1 MMNFLLLDRNERLP
15 SNARNLVCLTYDN
28 WNDYSYITMFFMNY
42 IDEYGSVHPIGNIKI
57 GFKGQTPET
66 STCKKIIEICH
77 GKTFESLPENFFSLA
92 EDVEFYKSIMK
103 LPKESREYIL
113 GNLNDVV
120 YKPELFDRFK
130 DEDVFKTSLMRS
142 IRDGTIKEQFR
153 RVLDDKPPLT
163 NFKFSFIRTEKEN
176 MGNIQLDFNVIANS
190 TPSTNIHAIIGRNG
204 VGKTTL
210 LNGMIKSFTHQIYE
224 DGGFYTIDWS
234 GQKYKIN
241 NDYFSYLVAVSFS
254 IFDPFIPNHED
265 LKYYSYVGLKKSD
278 TQLKSSKEYFE
289 KDFLLT
295 FQECKSFTAK
305 KERWL
310 NAIQNLESDDNFAEM
325 QLSRLI
331 EDRLTQDE
339 ILKIIGRIS
348 SGHASVLLII
358 TQLVAKVQEKTL
370 VLLDEPESHLHPPL
384 LSAFVRA
391 LSDLL
396 DNRNG
401 VAIIATH
408 SPVVLQEVPRSCVWK
423 IERTGKVTNPYRPNI
438 ETFGENVG
446 VLTREVFGLEVIK
459 SGFHKLLTK
468 EVSTG
473 KSYEEILFNFNEQL
487 GTEAKILLKTLVR
500 IRDDRDGGNR
510 Q

>member
-1 MMNFLLLDRNERLP
+1 MNFLLLDRNERLP

-66 STCKKIIEICH
+66 STCKKVIEICH

-120 YKPELFDRFK
+120 YKLELFDRFK

-142 IRDGTIKEQFR
+142 IRDGTVQEQFR
-153 RVLDDKPPLT
+153 RVLDSKPPLT
-163 NFKFSFIRTEKEN
+163 DFKFSFIRTEKEN

-224 DGGFYTIDWS
+224 DGGFYTIDWL
-234 GQKYKIN
+234 GKKYEIN
-241 NDYFSYLVAVSFS
+241 NNYFSYLVAVSFS
-254 IFDPFIPNHED
+254 IFDPFVPNHEE
-265 LKYYSYVGLKKSD
+265 LKYYSYVGLKESD

-289 KDFLLT
+289 KDFLVA
-295 FQECKSFTAK
+295 FQECKSFSAK

-331 EDRLTQDE
+331 EDGLTQDE
-339 ILKIIGRIS
+339 IIKIIGRMS

-446 VLTREVFGLEVIK
+446 VLTREVFSLEVIK
-459 SGFHKLLTK
+459 SGFHKLLT
-468 EVSTG
+468 EIVATG
-473 KSYEEILFNFNEQL
+473 KSYDDIVSEFGNQL

>member
-15 SNARNLVCLTYDN
+15 SSARNLVCLTYDN

-42 IDEYGSVHPIGNIKI
+42 IDEYGKVHPIGNIKI

-66 STCKKIIEICH
+66 PTCKKIIEICQ
-77 GKTFESLPENFFSLA
+77 GKTFKSLPENFFSLA
-92 EDVEFYKSIMK
+92 EDVEFYNSIMK
-103 LPKESREYIL
+103 LTKKAREYIL
-113 GNLNDVV
+113 GNLNDVA
-120 YKPELFDRFK
+120 YKSKLFEQF
-130 DEDVFKTSLMRS
+130 ENEVVFQTSLMRD
-142 IRDGTIKEQFR
+142 IRETTVKEQFR
-153 RVLDDKPPLT
+153 RVLNGKSPLT
-163 NFKFSFIRTEKEN
+163 DFRFSFIRPEKEN
-176 MGNIQLDFNVIANS
+176 MGNIELDFNVSANS

-210 LNGMIKSFTHQIYE
+210 LNGMIKLFTKQDYD
-224 DGGFYTIDWS
+224 DGGFYTSDFFKKKID
-234 GQKYKIN
+234 
-241 NDYFSYLVAVSFS
+241 NDYFSYLVSVSFS
-254 IFDPFIPNHED
+254 IFDPFVPNHDD
-265 LKYYSYVGLKKSD
+265 LKYYSYIGLKESD
-278 TQLKSSKEYFE
+278 TRLKTPREYFE
-289 KDFLLT
+289 QDFW
-295 FQECKSFTAK
+295 KSFYECRSFFAK

-310 NAIQNLESDDNFAEM
+310 NAINNLESDDNFAEM
-325 QLSRLI
+325 HLSNLI
-331 EDRLTQDE
+331 DE
-339 ILKIIGRIS
+339 KISKDEVLKTIGGMS

-358 TQLVAKVQEKTL
+358 TQLVAKVEEKTL

-408 SPVVLQEVPRSCVWK
+408 SPVVLQEIPKSCVWK

>member
-1 MMNFLLLDRNERLP
+1 MNFLLLDRNERLP
-15 SNARNLVCLTYDN
+15 SSARNLVCLTYDN
-28 WNDYSYITMFFMNY
+28 WNDHSYITMFFMNY
-42 IDEYGSVHPIGNIKI
+42 IDEYGSVHHIGNIKI

-66 STCKKIIEICH
+66 STYKKIIEIFQR
-77 GKTFESLPENFFSLA
+77 KTFESLPENFFSLA
-92 EDVEFYKSIMK
+92 EDVEFYNSIMK
-103 LPKESREYIL
+103 IPKEARESIL
-113 GNLNDVV
+113 ENLNDVA
-120 YKPELFDRFK
+120 YKSKLFEQF
-130 DEDVFKTSLMRS
+130 ENEVVFQTSLTRY
-142 IRDGTIKEQFR
+142 IRETTVKEQFR
-153 RVLDDKPPLT
+153 RVLNGKSPLT
-163 NFKFSFIRTEKEN
+163 DFQFSFIRPEKEN

-210 LNGMIKSFTHQIYE
+210 LNGMIKSFTKQDYD
-224 DGGFYTIDWS
+224 DGGFYTSDFFKKKID
-234 GQKYKIN
+234 

-254 IFDPFIPNHED
+254 IFDPFVPNHDD
-265 LKYYSYVGLKKSD
+265 LKYYSYIGLKESD
-278 TQLKSSKEYFE
+278 TRLKTPREYFE
-289 KDFLLT
+289 QDFW
-295 FQECKSFTAK
+295 KSFHECRSFFAK

-310 NAIQNLESDDNFAEM
+310 NAINNLESDDNFAEM
-325 QLSRLI
+325 HLSNLI
-331 EDRLTQDE
+331 DE
-339 ILKIIGRIS
+339 KISKDKVLKTIGRMS

-358 TQLVAKVQEKTL
+358 TQLVAKVEEKTL

-396 DNRNG
+396 ENRNG

-408 SPVVLQEVPRSCVWK
+408 SPVVLQEIPRSCVWK

-446 VLTREVFGLEVIK
+446 VLTREVFSLEVIK
-459 SGFHKLLTK
+459 SGFHKLLT
-468 EVSTG
+468 EIVATG
-473 KSYEEILFNFNEQL
+473 KSYDDIVSEFGNQL

-500 IRDDRDGGNR
+500 IRDDRDGGNS